1 MSLWN
6 GKVSFED
13 QYVDDI
19 FPLVRSAKLKINK
32 KEIDTPLLWLGHLP
46 SLEPHLWNH
55 FDVETVMVS
64 AYEIIRNRR
73 VYNEV
78 CEKGIHKYLGFD
90 GLIIMDSGGFSFQ
103 KKDELDVDPEDIL
116 ELYEM
121 SKPDLGVVLD
131 HPLNPLED
139 EMKNKERWLKTLQNS
154 DLMLKNSKIP
164 LIPVVHGYS
173 LKDLKKSCDDIK
185 NIHENPPII
194 GLGSIVPLIF
204 KCRGSKKFK
213 NSVNF
218 IIDSVRMVRKE
229 FPDSLLHV
237 FGIGSTK
244 SMHLM
249 YSLGV
254 DSLDSM
260 GWRLKAA
267 YGCIQLPGVGD
278 RYPVNKNNGRPSLTE
293 SDKKLLGVC
302 ECPICKDRSLE
313 ERIRL
318 LDSDF
323 KSRAIHNAWVFM
335 CERDLYH
342 QKLLDGRCFDFC
354 NERLKTGFFSK
365 HFSYALQEVV
375 HQRLD
380 SVNI

>member
-1 MSLWN
+1 MSLWS
-6 GKVSFED
+6 GKVSFKD
-13 QYVDDI
+13 HYVDDT

-32 KEIDTPLLWLGHLP
+32 KSVYTPLLWLGHLP
-46 SLEPHLWNH
+46 SAQPHIWNH
-55 FDVETVMVS
+55 FDIETIMVS
-64 AYEIIRNRR
+64 AYEIIRNRK
-73 VYNEV
+73 VYEEI

-90 GLIIMDSGGFSFQ
+90 GLVIMDSGGFSFQ
-103 KKDELDVDPEDIL
+103 KKDSLEVDPEDIL
-116 ELYEM
+116 ELYEI

-131 HPLNPLED
+131 HPLNPLEN
-139 EMKNKERWLKTLQNS
+139 EMKNKDRWMKTLQNS
-154 DLMLKNSKIP
+154 DLMLKNGKIP

-173 LKDLKKSCDDIK
+173 LEDLRNSCNDIK
-185 NIHENPPII
+185 KIHENPPII

-237 FGIGSTK
+237 FGIGSAK

-278 RYPVNKNNGRPSLTE
+278 RYPLNKNNGRPSL
-293 SDKKLLGVC
+293 SKDDKKLLDLC
-302 ECPICKDRSLE
+302 ECPICRYKSLKE
-313 ERIRL
+313 KIEV

-335 CERDLYH
+335 RERDLYYE
-342 QKLLDGRCFDFC
+342 KLLDGSCFDFC
-354 NERLKTGFFSK
+354 NERLKKGFFSK
-365 HFSYALQEVV
+365 HFNYALQEVV
-375 HQRLD
+375 HQKLG
-380 SVNI
+380 